1 MSWRRYGLY
10 WLPDPGAEPWAR
22 HATDW
27 LGWDAV
33 AGAACGPPEGL
44 PVLPLPWAEI
54 TATPRRYGL
63 HATLKP
69 PFHLAEGCREDVLR
83 DACARLAAT
92 CAPVTLPRLALTP
105 LGRFLALTA
114 PGDQGALKAL
124 AAACVRGV
132 DAFRAPASEAEL
144 ARRRMAGLSEEED
157 ANLLRWGYPYV
168 MERFRFHVTLTGR
181 LSRAEVA
188 QVAAFLDVWLMP
200 VMPETLHIADIALVG
215 EDAEGH
221 LHLVERFALGG

>member
-1 MSWRRYGLY
+1 MTWRRYGLY
-10 WLPDPGAEPWAR
+10 WLPDPGREPWAR
-22 HATDW
+22 RATDW

-33 AGAACGPPEGL
+33 AGVPSGPPSDL
-44 PVLPLPWAEI
+44 PDLPLPWAEI

-69 PFHLAEGCREDVLR
+69 PFHLADGCTEDTLR
-83 DACARLAAT
+83 DACARLAAG
-92 CAPVTLPRLALTP
+92 CAPVTLPGLVLTP

-114 PGDQGALKAL
+114 PGDQGALRAL
-124 AAACVRGV
+124 AADCVRGI
-132 DAFRAPASEAEL
+132 DDFRAPASDEEL

-188 QVAAFLDVWLMP
+188 EVEAVLGGWLMP
-200 VMPETLHIADIALVG
+200 LMPASLRIADIALVG
-215 EDAEGH
+215 EDAESH

>member
-1 MSWRRYGLY
+1 MTWRRYGLY
-10 WLPDPGAEPWAR
+10 WLPDPGTEPWAR
-22 HATDW
+22 RATDW

-33 AGAACGPPEGL
+33 AGAPCGLPEGL
-44 PVLPLPWAEI
+44 PPLPLPWAEI

-69 PFHLAEGCREDVLR
+69 PFHLADGCTEDALR
-83 DACARLAAT
+83 DACARLAAG
-92 CAPVTLPRLALTP
+92 CAPVALPGLALTP
-105 LGRFLALTA
+105 LGRFLALTV
-114 PGDQGALKAL
+114 PGDQSGLSRL

-132 DAFRAPASEAEL
+132 DEFRAPASEEEL
-144 ARRRMAGLSEEED
+144 ARRRMAGLSAEED

-188 QVAAFLDVWLMP
+188 EVTARLQDWLMP
-200 VMPETLHIADIALVG
+200 LMPASLHIADIALVG
-215 EDAEGH
+215 EDADGH
-221 LHLVERFALGG
+221 LHLVERFALTG